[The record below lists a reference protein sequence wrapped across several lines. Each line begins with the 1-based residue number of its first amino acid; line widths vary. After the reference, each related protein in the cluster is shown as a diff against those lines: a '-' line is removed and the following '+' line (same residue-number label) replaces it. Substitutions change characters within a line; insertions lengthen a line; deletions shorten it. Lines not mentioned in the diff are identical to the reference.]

1 MSLCCRYGGSLILFL
16 SLLRCPDSVFY
27 SGSCFS
33 PPVLSLFLPLLF
45 SLSFLL
51 PFLPCL
57 YTWHLF
63 CFPFLCSPCLVVF
76 FLCHCSFSFFFSR
89 TSDLHFFCI
98 CCYGCFFF
106 LSYSLPE
113 AQADFYIPCIRCAPV
128 QYGILIAVL
137 FVTHDP
143 ASSQFFLPCYP
154 SSPLPSSFSGL
165 IRLLIY
171 RISFFISSRISN
183 FAVSSVSSV

>member
-27 SGSCFS
+27 SGSYFS
-33 PPVLSLFLPLLF
+33 PPVLSLFLSLLF
-45 SLSFLL
+45 LLSSLL

-76 FLCHCSFSFFFSR
+76 FLCHCSFSFCSSAAHPISSFAVSVVTAVFCR
-89 TSDLHFFCI
+89 TLCRKHRLLFCVPHI
-98 CCYGCFFF
+98 CCTSVRPGT
-106 LSYSLPE
+106 
-113 AQADFYIPCIRCAPV
+113 
-128 QYGILIAVL
+128 LIAL
-137 FVTHDP
+137 F
-143 ASSQFFLPCYP
+143 LLRRYP
-154 SSPLPSSFSGL
+154 SSPPSSSFSGL

-171 RISFFISSRISN
+171 RMSFFISSRISN